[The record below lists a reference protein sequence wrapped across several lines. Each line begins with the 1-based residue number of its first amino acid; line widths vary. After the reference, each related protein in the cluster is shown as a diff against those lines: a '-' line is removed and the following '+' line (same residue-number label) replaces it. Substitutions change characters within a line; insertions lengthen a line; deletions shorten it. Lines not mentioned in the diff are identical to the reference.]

1 MMVRPASMGP
11 DHPLVVCDWVKSQT
25 TNVSTRFHGSRS
37 PIGCL
42 RLGQVADNQ
51 CFDPL
56 PWVPITH
63 WLSVTGSSRRQP
75 MFRPASMGPDH
86 PLVVVTGSS
95 RRQPMFRPA
104 SMGPDHPLVVCDW
117 VKSQTTN
124 VLTRFHGSRS
134 PIGCLRLGQVADN
147 QCFDP
152 LPWVP
157 ITHWLSVT
165 GSSRRQPM
173 FRPAS
178 MGPDHPLVVVTGSSR
193 RQPMFRPASMGP
205 DHPLVVCDW
214 VKSQT
219 TNVSTRFHG
228 SRSPIGCL

>member
-1 MMVRPASMGP
+1 MTPRIEMMVRPASMGP

-86 PLVVVTGSS
+86 PLVV
-95 RRQPMFRPA
+95 
-104 SMGPDHPLVVCDW
+104 
-117 VKSQTTN
+117 
-124 VLTRFHGSRS
+124 
-134 PIGCLRLGQVADN
+134 
-147 QCFDP
+147 
-152 LPWVP
+152 
-157 ITHWLSVT
+157 
-165 GSSRRQPM
+165 
-173 FRPAS
+173 
-178 MGPDHPLVVVTGSSR
+178 
-193 RQPMFRPASMGP
+193 
-205 DHPLVVCDW
+205 CDW

-228 SRSPIGCL
+228 SRSPIGCLKLGQVADNQCFDPLP